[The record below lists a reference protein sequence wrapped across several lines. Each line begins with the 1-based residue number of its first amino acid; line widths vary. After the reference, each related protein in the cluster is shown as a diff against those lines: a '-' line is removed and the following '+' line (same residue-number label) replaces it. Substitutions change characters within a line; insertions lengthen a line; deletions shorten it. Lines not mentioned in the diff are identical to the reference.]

1 MVWLERRTPCSQYRR
16 VQLEMFTTTNELTGA
31 GQDRMNAI
39 CVPGNA
45 AKWTR
50 VSAHDASWDHVA
62 LPNAKEVARAVF
74 RAAIRPENYE
84 RNQVGQTI
92 GLRGL
97 SSLVK
102 TTAA

>member
-1 MVWLERRTPCSQYRR
+1 M
-16 VQLEMFTTTNELTGA
+16 QLEMYTTTNQLTAA

-50 VSAHDASWDHVA
+50 ISAHDASWDHVA
-62 LPNAKEVARAVF
+62 LPNAREVARAVF
-74 RAAIRPENYE
+74 RAAIR
-84 RNQVGQTI
+84 NQVGQTI
-92 GLRGL
+92 ASRGL

-102 TTAA
+102 TSAA